1 MPHYRCCVGGCD
13 NDSRYPEKVL
23 KRGHV
28 TGDLT
33 WHYFPKDPKERALW
47 VKNISKGLEDF
58 VVSDYKVVCSNHF
71 QFGKPTFSSHVPTL
85 YLVASDTSK
94 RSPRKRKIPTRND
107 NGNSPSNAPKKCSRF
122 QEAQV
127 QCNICFTFEQLTRE
141 HDVRFY
147 TGLPSSSAFRL
158 LFEQLSAKAREMH
171 YWTGEKH
178 VQTSHI
184 MTSKVIRTARALT
197 LEQELFLCL
206 IRLRQ
211 GFPVQDLAFRFSVS
225 ESTVSSIFTT
235 WVKFMCKELQW
246 LILWPDRSIIQRNM
260 PDMFL
265 KYYPKCRVII
275 DCTEVYIET
284 PSSLEIAAMCW
295 SNYKQHYTV
304 KFLIGIT
311 PNGAIS
317 FASPIYGGRAS
328 DAFIV
333 KDCRFLNSL
342 QPYDEVMADRGFKIH
357 DLLSFHQ
364 CFLTI
369 PPSKHTNLQMS
380 PKEVKTTSRIAN
392 VRIYVEQAIKRIKH
406 FLILKRELPIS
417 LLPLIDDIVIVC
429 SSLSNLNEP
438 LSL

>member
-1 MPHYRCCVGGCD
+1 
-13 NDSRYPEKVL
+13 
-23 KRGHV
+23 
-28 TGDLT
+28 
-33 WHYFPKDPKERALW
+33 
-47 VKNISKGLEDF
+47 
-58 VVSDYKVVCSNHF
+58 
-71 QFGKPTFSSHVPTL
+71 
-85 YLVASDTSK
+85 
-94 RSPRKRKIPTRND
+94 
-107 NGNSPSNAPKKCSRF
+107 
-122 QEAQV
+122 
-127 QCNICFTFEQLTRE
+127 
-141 HDVRFY
+141 
-147 TGLPSSSAFRL
+147 
-158 LFEQLSAKAREMH
+158 
-171 YWTGEKH
+171 
-178 VQTSHI
+178 
-184 MTSKVIRTARALT
+184 
-197 LEQELFLCL
+197 
-206 IRLRQ
+206 
-211 GFPVQDLAFRFSVS
+211 
-225 ESTVSSIFTT
+225 
-235 WVKFMCKELQW
+235 
-246 LILWPDRSIIQRNM
+246 
-260 PDMFL
+260 MFL

-317 FASPIYGGRAS
+317 FASPVYGGRAS

>member
-1 MPHYRCCVGGCD
+1 MYCQSHATL
-13 NDSRYPEKVL
+13 SL
-23 KRGHV
+23 
-28 TGDLT
+28 
-33 WHYFPKDPKERALW
+33 
-47 VKNISKGLEDF
+47 
-58 VVSDYKVVCSNHF
+58 
-71 QFGKPTFSSHVPTL
+71 PTFSSHAPTL
-85 YLVASDTSK
+85 YLIASDKSK
-94 RSPRKRKIPTRND
+94 RSPRKRKVVTRND
-107 NGNSPSNAPKKCSRF
+107 NGYSPSNAPEKRLRF

-127 QCNICFTFEQLTRE
+127 QCNISFTFEQLTRE
-141 HDVRFY
+141 YDVRFY

-178 VQTSHI
+178 AQTSHI
-184 MTSKVIRTARALT
+184 MASKVTRTARALT

-206 IRLRQ
+206 IRFRQ

-304 KFLIGIT
+304 KFLIRHYSQWCCIIC
-311 PNGAIS
+311 IS
-317 FASPIYGGRAS
+317 RLWWKG
-328 DAFIV
+328 
-333 KDCRFLNSL
+333 
-342 QPYDEVMADRGFKIH
+342 
-357 DLLSFHQ
+357 
-364 CFLTI
+364 
-369 PPSKHTNLQMS
+369 
-380 PKEVKTTSRIAN
+380 
-392 VRIYVEQAIKRIKH
+392 
-406 FLILKRELPIS
+406 
-417 LLPLIDDIVIVC
+417 
-429 SSLSNLNEP
+429 
-438 LSL
+438 

>member
-1 MPHYRCCVGGCD
+1 
-13 NDSRYPEKVL
+13 
-23 KRGHV
+23 
-28 TGDLT
+28 
-33 WHYFPKDPKERALW
+33 
-47 VKNISKGLEDF
+47 
-58 VVSDYKVVCSNHF
+58 
-71 QFGKPTFSSHVPTL
+71 
-85 YLVASDTSK
+85 
-94 RSPRKRKIPTRND
+94 
-107 NGNSPSNAPKKCSRF
+107 
-122 QEAQV
+122 
-127 QCNICFTFEQLTRE
+127 
-141 HDVRFY
+141 
-147 TGLPSSSAFRL
+147 
-158 LFEQLSAKAREMH
+158 
-171 YWTGEKH
+171 
-178 VQTSHI
+178 
-184 MTSKVIRTARALT
+184 
-197 LEQELFLCL
+197 
-206 IRLRQ
+206 
-211 GFPVQDLAFRFSVS
+211 
-225 ESTVSSIFTT
+225 
-235 WVKFMCKELQW
+235 MCKELQW

-317 FASPIYGGRAS
+317 FASPVYGGRAS

-380 PKEVKTTSRIAN
+380 AKEVKTTSRIAN

-406 FLILKRELPIS
+406 FLILKRELPIT
-417 LLPLIDDIVIVC
+417 
-429 SSLSNLNEP
+429 SSAYCHL
-438 LSL
+438 